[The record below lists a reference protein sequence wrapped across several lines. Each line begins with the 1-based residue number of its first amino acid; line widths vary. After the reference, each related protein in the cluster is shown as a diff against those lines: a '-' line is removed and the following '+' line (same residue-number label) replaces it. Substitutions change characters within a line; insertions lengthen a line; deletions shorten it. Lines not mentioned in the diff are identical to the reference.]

1 VKLGLLLTWLTIV
14 TVIKAKEEIEFL
26 MDLNLAND
34 STCSEFLAT
43 DLYIALKCSDEFRV
57 YSISPDNYLQ
67 LQHETTN

>member
-1 VKLGLLLTWLTIV
+1 LTIV

-43 DLYIALKCSDEFRV
+43 DLYIALKCSDEFQL
-57 YSISPDNYLQ
+57 YSHKNQ
-67 LQHETTN
+67 